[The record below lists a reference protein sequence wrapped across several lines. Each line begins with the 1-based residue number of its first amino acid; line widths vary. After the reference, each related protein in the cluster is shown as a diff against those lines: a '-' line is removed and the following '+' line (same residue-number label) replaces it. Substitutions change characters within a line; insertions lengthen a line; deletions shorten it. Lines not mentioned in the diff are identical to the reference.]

1 MIPAT
6 EMLEIITVLWL
17 LVGATLAALVLGAC
31 AGNLSVALR
40 QVIGNSVN
48 FVMMSVL
55 IVVVMA
61 WVVITGP
68 FWLGVLIF
76 QDDPPLDDNDD
87 DYLKRQW

>member
-1 MIPAT
+1 VIPAT

-17 LVGATLAALVLGAC
+17 LVGATLAALVFGAC
-31 AGNLSVALR
+31 AGNLSAALR
-40 QVIGNSVN
+40 EAIGNAVN
-48 FVMMSVL
+48 VITLAGL

-68 FWLGVLIF
+68 FWAGVLIF
-76 QDDPPLDDNDD
+76 QDGPPLDDDD

>member
-1 MIPAT
+1 VIPAA

-17 LVGATLAALVLGAC
+17 LVGSTLAALVVGAC

-40 QVIGNSVN
+40 ECIGNAVN
-48 FVMMSVL
+48 LVMMSVL
-55 IVVVMA
+55 IVVVLA

-68 FWLGVLIF
+68 FWVGVLIF
-76 QDDPPLDDNDD
+76 QDDPPLDDDD

>member
-1 MIPAT
+1 VIPAT

-17 LVGATLAALVLGAC
+17 LVGSTLAALVLGAC
-31 AGNLSVALR
+31 AGNLSAALR
-40 QVIGNSVN
+40 EAIGNAVN
-48 FVMMSVL
+48 VITLAGL

-68 FWLGVLIF
+68 FWVGVLIF
-76 QDDPPLDDNDD
+76 QDDPPLDDDD

>member
-1 MIPAT
+1 VIPAT
-6 EMLEIITVLWL
+6 ELLEIITVLWV

-31 AGNLSVALR
+31 AGNLSAALR
-40 QVIGNSVN
+40 ECIGNAINVA
-48 FVMMSVL
+48 MMSVL

-76 QDDPPLDDNDD
+76 QDDPPLDDDD